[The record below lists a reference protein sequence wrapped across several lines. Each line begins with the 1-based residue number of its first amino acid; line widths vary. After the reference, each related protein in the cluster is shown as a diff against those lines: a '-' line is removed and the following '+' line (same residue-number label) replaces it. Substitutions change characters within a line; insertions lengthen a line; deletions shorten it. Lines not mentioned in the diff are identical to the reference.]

1 MKFIINKNISW
12 INIIYCTLIIGVVIS
27 ISILASVPPVDRD
40 ALTHHLYVPKLYL
53 QHGGIYEIPG
63 LEFSYYPMNL
73 DLLYLIPM
81 YFNNDI
87 LPKFIH
93 FAFALA
99 TAAMVY
105 CYLNRRLNQQ
115 YALLGSL
122 FFLSIPVI
130 IRLSST
136 VYVDLGADLFFLCI
150 PFVPFS
156 LD

>member
-1 MKFIINKNISW
+1 MNLLQNKNTPW

-53 QHGGIYEIPG
+53 QHGGIYEIPNI
-63 LEFSYYPMNL
+63 EFSYYPMNL

-87 LPKFIH
+87 IPKFIH
-93 FAFALA
+93 FAFALI
-99 TAAMVY
+99 TAAMIY
-105 CYLNRRLNQQ
+105 RYLNRRLNQQ

-122 FFLSIPVI
+122 FFYPY
-130 IRLSST
+130 R
-136 VYVDLGADLFFLCI
+136 
-150 PFVPFS
+150 
-156 LD
+156 